1 MVTFVVFTNSTGV
14 NGLMNKSFLKQFLIA
29 LAAMLVVS
37 FLLLKSLD
45 LISRHGQSTPVPD
58 VSGMKADE
66 ALEKLDDEGLEG
78 IITDS
83 LYADGKKPGVILEQN
98 PEAGQEVKSGRKI
111 YLLVSTGNP
120 PLVEIPDLRD
130 LSLREANAL
139 LETKGLKLGKIGKK
153 PGPGAVLEMRIR
165 GTKIPPKAKLPK
177 GTAVDI
183 IIGTGAGEES
193 VPVPDLTGL
202 TRTEVINLLSSMG
215 LGVGFEKFENVTD
228 SSRAVV
234 FKQYPEPTEEPAI
247 NTGEV
252 VDIWYGR

>member
-1 MVTFVVFTNSTGV
+1 MVTFAVYTNSTGV
-14 NGLMNKSFLKQFLIA
+14 AGLLNNTFLKQFLIA
-29 LAAMLVVS
+29 LVAMLAVS
-37 FLLLKSLD
+37 FVLLKSLD
-45 LISRHGQSTPVPD
+45 LISRHGQATPVPD
-58 VSGMKADE
+58 VAGMKAEE
-66 ALEKLDDEGLEG
+66 ALDKLDHEGLEG

-83 LYADGKKPGVILEQN
+83 LYAEGKKPGVILEQN

-139 LETKGLKLGKIGKK
+139 LETKGLKLGKIGQK

-165 GTKIPPKAKLPK
+165 GTKIAPKAKLPK
-177 GTAVDI
+177 GTAVDLI
-183 IIGTGAGEES
+183 VGSGTGEES

-202 TRTEVINLLSSMG
+202 TRTEVINLLTSMG

-234 FKQYPEPTEEPAI
+234 IRQYPEPTEEPAI
-247 NTGEV
+247 NTGEP

>member
-1 MVTFVVFTNSTGV
+1 
-14 NGLMNKSFLKQFLIA
+14 MNKSFLKQFLIA
-29 LAAMLVVS
+29 LAAMLAVS

-58 VSGMKADE
+58 VGGMKAEE
-66 ALEKLDDEGLEG
+66 AVEKLDDAGLEG

-165 GTKIPPKAKLPK
+165 GT
-177 GTAVDI
+177 
-183 IIGTGAGEES
+183 GAGEES

-234 FKQYPEPTEEPAI
+234 IRQYPEPTEEPAI